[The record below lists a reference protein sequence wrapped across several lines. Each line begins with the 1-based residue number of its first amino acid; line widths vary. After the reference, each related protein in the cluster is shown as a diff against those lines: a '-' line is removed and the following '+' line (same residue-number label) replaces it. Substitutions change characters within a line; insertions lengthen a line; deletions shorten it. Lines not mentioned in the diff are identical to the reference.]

1 MSRRCDICGR
11 GPQTAI
17 SRSHSNVATKRRQ
30 LLNLQSKNISGPNN
44 SLRNILKDD
53 KVIKKCLGKKASL
66 FEKINVENKKSG
78 KIKICTKCLK
88 VLKRE
93 MVKV

>member
-30 LLNLQSKNISGPNN
+30 LVNLQSKNISGPNN

-53 KVIKKCLGKKASL
+53 KVIKKCLGKKASG
-66 FEKINVENKKSG
+66 FYKIDVENKNRT

-88 VLKRE
+88 ILKRE
-93 MVKV
+93 LGKI

>member
-17 SRSHSNVATKRRQ
+17 TRSHSNIATKRRQ
-30 LLNLQSKNISGPNN
+30 YVNLQTKNISGPDK
-44 SLRNILKDD
+44 SLKNILKDD
-53 KVIKKCLGKKASL
+53 KVIKKCLGKKASG
-66 FEKINVENKKSG
+66 FYKIDVENKNRT

-88 VLKRE
+88 ILKRE
-93 MVKV
+93 LGKI